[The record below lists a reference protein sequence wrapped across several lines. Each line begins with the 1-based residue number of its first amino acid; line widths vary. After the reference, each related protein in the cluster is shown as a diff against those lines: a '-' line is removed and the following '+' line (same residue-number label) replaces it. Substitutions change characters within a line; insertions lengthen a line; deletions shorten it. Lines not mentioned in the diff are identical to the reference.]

1 VAVGKR
7 YKIASIGAGNVGA
20 SVAQYCLEMELGDVV
35 LTDIVEGLPQGKAL
49 DLTEAGPIR
58 GYSCVCT
65 GTNDYKDIAGA
76 DVVVVTAGLPRKPG
90 MSRLDLLEKNGRIIS
105 DICDNIRQYAPEAA
119 VIIVTNPLDVMVYL
133 AYKKLGFPANR
144 VMGMAGCLDSA
155 RMRAF
160 VAMELGVSMKN
171 VDTMVLGSH
180 GDDMVPLPHYTT
192 VSGIPI
198 TRLLPP
204 DRIDAIV
211 ERTRKGGGEIVALL
225 KTGSAYYAPAASAA
239 RMVQA
244 ILRDERQ
251 VLPCAAY
258 LDGQYGL
265 SDIFMGVPCV
275 LGRNGIEQ
283 VLELE
288 ISETDRA
295 SLHRSAEEVRK
306 GIAGLREL
314 GILS

>member
-1 VAVGKR
+1 MAVGKR

>member
-1 VAVGKR
+1 
-7 YKIASIGAGNVGA
+7 
-20 SVAQYCLEMELGDVV
+20 MELGDVV